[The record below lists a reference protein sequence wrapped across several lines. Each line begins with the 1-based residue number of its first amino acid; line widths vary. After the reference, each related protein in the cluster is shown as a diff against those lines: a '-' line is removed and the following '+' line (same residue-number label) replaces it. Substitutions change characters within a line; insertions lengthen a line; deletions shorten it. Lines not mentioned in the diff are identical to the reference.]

1 LRKDTTLEKL
11 KVLKEHCKPDKAYS
25 VRKISQILGLSIPNT
40 RRYLRKLSYMGL
52 LDEYR
57 KGRYKYY
64 RVLFGERI
72 VFGHRI
78 KVLPE
83 DEITVKEVS
92 RPDE

>member
-1 LRKDTTLEKL
+1 
-11 KVLKEHCKPDKAYS
+11 
-25 VRKISQILGLSIPNT
+25 
-40 RRYLRKLSYMGL
+40 MGL